1 MKRLG
6 ILEEILLT
14 SGDYPYF
21 ASTIRRMKKGVA
33 IYSEPIRVLQRLA
46 SARKLLNRTMAIEDE
61 LSQAIIGILAVR
73 GALNI
78 SQITE
83 EVRSARGRA
92 SRRIVRERLKR
103 LEEDRV
109 VRRVEGWGHRYEI
122 VG

>member
-1 MKRLG
+1 
-6 ILEEILLT
+6 
-14 SGDYPYF
+14 
-21 ASTIRRMKKGVA
+21 
-33 IYSEPIRVLQRLA
+33 
-46 SARKLLNRTMAIEDE
+46 MAIEDE